1 MDMLC
6 RRNYKLGAPFTVGR
20 RVQPEVTVY
29 PEKTPALQHRNLLLC
44 LVTGFYPGDIKVTW
58 FRNGQE
64 QREGVMSTGLI
75 RNGDWTFQ
83 TTVMLP
89 MTPELGEVY
98 TCLVDH
104 PSLPSPVSVD
114 WSGWSFR
121 KEHQI
126 LGAFGQLRDL
136 FPLGAQSEY
145 SWRKM
150 LSGAAAFLVGLVFF
164 LVGIA
169 IHIRDRK
176 GRVETPLLG
185 NEVPRAVLPPQPH

>member
-1 MDMLC
+1 MSFPHISGCHVGD
-6 RRNYKLGAPFTVGR
+6 LGKRFRAETATKGTPGLALWISFTTSHFFSPLL
-20 RVQPEVTVY
+20 VQPEVTVY

-83 TTVMLP
+83 MTVMLA

-104 PSLPSPVSVD
+104 PSLLSPVSVE
-114 WSGWSFR
+114 WS
-121 KEHQI
+121 EN
-126 LGAFGQLRDL
+126 QLV
-136 FPLGAQSEY
+136 
-145 SWRKM
+145 
-150 LSGAAAFLVGLVFF
+150 LSGPSWGRSDSGQGLCY
-164 LVGIA
+164 LP
-169 IHIRDRK
+169 IH
-176 GRVETPLLG
+176 LG
-185 NEVPRAVLPPQPH
+185 QNTSSSL